1 MPANLPPEYFS
12 AERQFK
18 EAKSLDEKV
27 QCLEDLISTI
37 PKHKGTDKLRAD
49 YRRKL
54 AKLKSTSQAAKKAGK
69 HTSNFHI
76 EREGAGRVAVVGM
89 PNTGKSSLLCKLTH
103 AAPEVSDSPYTTW
116 KPCPG
121 MMNYENIQ
129 IQLVDTPPLNEDYYE
144 PEIFDIIKSSDLI
157 LVLVDL
163 QANPIEQIQSSIKLL
178 NQNRIYSPHQ
188 SNVTEERKIFWVP
201 ILIIVNKD
209 DDAKLDEDF
218 AVLDEFL
225 HEEWDLV
232 SISIKNERKLDDL
245 RKLIFNHLK
254 IIRVYSKP
262 PHKEFDKT
270 QPFVL
275 NEGATIEEFAMQVHK
290 DFYDKLKTARVWGR
304 GVHDGQLVGRAH
316 IIYDGDVVELHI

>member
-12 AERQFK
+12 AEREFK
-18 EAKSLDEKV
+18 EAKSLEEKI
-27 QCLEDLISTI
+27 QALEDLISTI

-76 EREGAGRVAVVGM
+76 EREGAARVSVVGM

-103 AAPEVSDSPYTTW
+103 ATPEVSDSPFTTW
-116 KPCPG
+116 APSPG
-121 MMNYENIQ
+121 MMNYENVQ
-129 IQLVDTPPLNEDYYE
+129 IQLIDTPPLNKDYYE

-157 LVLVDL
+157 LVLIDL
-163 QANPIEQIQSSIKLL
+163 LANPIEQFQSSIEIL
-178 NQNRIYSPHQ
+178 NGNRIYSPHQ
-188 SNVTEERKIFWVP
+188 QNVTEDRKIFWVP

-218 AVLDEFL
+218 AVLDELL
-225 HEEWDLV
+225 HNEWEIV
-232 SISIKNERKLDDL
+232 SISLKNERNLEELK
-245 RKLIFNHLK
+245 RLIFSHLK

-270 QPFVL
+270 QPFIL
-275 NEGATIEEFAMQVHK
+275 GEGATIEEFAMQVHK
-290 DFYDKLKTARVWGR
+290 DFYDKLKTARVWGK
-304 GVHDGQLVGRAH
+304 GVYDGQLVGRDH

>member
-12 AERQFK
+12 AERLFK
-18 EAKSLDEKV
+18 EAKSIEEKI

-54 AKLKSTSQAAKKAGK
+54 AKLKSTAQAAKKTGK
-69 HTSNFHI
+69 HSSNFHI
-76 EREGAGRVAVVGM
+76 EKEGAGRVAVVGM
-89 PNTGKSSLLCKLTH
+89 PNTGKSSLICKLTH

-116 KPCPG
+116 MPCPG

-129 IQLVDTPPLNEDYYE
+129 IQLIDTPPLNRDYYE

-163 QANPIEQIQSSIKLL
+163 QANPIDQFQKSIEIL
-178 NQNRIYSPHQ
+178 NQNRIYSPNQ
-188 SNVTEERKIFWVP
+188 QNIIEERKIFWIP
-201 ILIIVNKD
+201 ILIVVNKD

-225 HEEWDLV
+225 HDEWELI
-232 SISIKNERKLDDL
+232 SISIRAGRKLEEL
-245 RKLIFNHLK
+245 AELIFKQLK

-262 PHKEFDKT
+262 PHKEAENS

-275 NEGATIEEFAMQVHK
+275 NEGATINEFAMKVHK
-290 DFYDKLKTARVWGR
+290 DFFDKLKSARVWGK
-304 GVHDGQLVGRAH
+304 GVYDGQLVGRDH
-316 IIYDGDVVELHI
+316 KIYDGDIVELHI